1 MVYPQK
7 IKQIHEQIQ
16 KKIFAMVPEKWDRLY
31 LYACVVDHPS
41 NLQTGEMFFYYYPK
55 GVLRKNPI
63 NVYEVPAKFNINE
76 TQYLKMADDLFANIK
91 ELRNAQIE
99 DNERAWS
106 NITIVIENLK
116 YKAIF
121 EYQNSAKENFD
132 IYEKRIIWTYRYLK
146 VPFESFNKS
155 EREII
160 ERFEMSEKQEETIFE
175 LPLYVKPLNKALKT
189 IKDSKN
195 NLEFVTE
202 VKLEEMEFKKTH
214 VPKSQILKK

>member
-31 LYACVVDHPS
+31 LYAGVVDHPS

-55 GVLRKNPI
+55 GVLRKNPV

-76 TQYLKMADDLFANIK
+76 TEYLKMADELFANIK

-121 EYQNSAKENFD
+121 EYQNSTKENFD

-155 EREII
+155 EREVIA
-160 ERFEMSEKQEETIFE
+160 RYEMSEKEEEEIFE
-175 LPLYVKPLNKALKT
+175 LPLYVKPSNKALKT
-189 IKDSKN
+189 IKNPGS

-214 VPKSQILKK
+214 VPTSQILKK

>member
-1 MVYPQK
+1 MVYTQR
-7 IKQIHEQIQ
+7 IRQIHEQIQ

-31 LYACVVDHPS
+31 LYASVVDHPS

-55 GVLRKNPI
+55 GVLRKNPV

-76 TQYLKMADDLFANIK
+76 TEYLKMADDLFANIK

-99 DNERAWS
+99 DKERAWS

-121 EYQNSAKENFD
+121 EYQDSTKKNFD

-155 EREII
+155 EREVIA
-160 ERFEMSEKQEETIFE
+160 RFERSEKQEETIFE
-175 LPLYVKPLNKALKT
+175 LPLYVKPSNKALKT
-189 IKDSKN
+189 IKDSGS
-195 NLEFVTE
+195 NLEFVTD

-214 VPKSQILKK
+214 VPTSQILKK